1 MQPLDVGCF
10 GPLQTA
16 WFNKCN
22 EILDLTGE
30 GMEMKDVVREY
41 FAARHMSFKPETISQ
56 AWRKSGICLLNP
68 SIFKQVDFAPSQ
80 TTSTSFHVPA
90 SFPTR
95 MPHAPEASS
104 ADANFGPAFW
114 NAESHEEDEAGG
126 SESESDSDSESSK
139 GPDSGEECG
148 DYTID
153 PNDFPLFPD
162 TPLATDQSSAN
173 ASVGESASAL
183 TELQLAPARGWPGW
197 ASRANVTIA
206 SPTTLRQ
213 ISESG
218 ALAGFSHRTRSHRAS
233 PASTV
238 STVSSFSPASTPATP
253 PPCTFN
259 NSTAISMQL
268 AAANAK
274 ILALTEEVAFV
285 SGQRDG
291 AEVHAIMAMCEA
303 TCYKC
308 YLNSKKKS
316 KDTTDAT
323 SARRFHTSS
332 RVVTNDQGLDDAWED
347 RRKQN
352 AAKKKKDDCIMKKA
366 AKEREDL
373 RRRVVEGSTRVFSG
387 TLNSMNKTELEDLAD
402 ALDLPIDGKKEDEA
416 VDHELLQ

>member
-1 MQPLDVGCF
+1 
-10 GPLQTA
+10 
-16 WFNKCN
+16 
-22 EILDLTGE
+22 
-30 GMEMKDVVREY
+30 
-41 FAARHMSFKPETISQ
+41 
-56 AWRKSGICLLNP
+56 
-68 SIFKQVDFAPSQ
+68 
-80 TTSTSFHVPA
+80 
-90 SFPTR
+90 
-95 MPHAPEASS
+95 
-104 ADANFGPAFW
+104 
-114 NAESHEEDEAGG
+114 
-126 SESESDSDSESSK
+126 
-139 GPDSGEECG
+139 
-148 DYTID
+148 
-153 PNDFPLFPD
+153 
-162 TPLATDQSSAN
+162 
-173 ASVGESASAL
+173 
-183 TELQLAPARGWPGW
+183 
-197 ASRANVTIA
+197 
-206 SPTTLRQ
+206 
-213 ISESG
+213 
-218 ALAGFSHRTRSHRAS
+218 
-233 PASTV
+233 
-238 STVSSFSPASTPATP
+238 
-253 PPCTFN
+253 
-259 NSTAISMQL
+259 MQL